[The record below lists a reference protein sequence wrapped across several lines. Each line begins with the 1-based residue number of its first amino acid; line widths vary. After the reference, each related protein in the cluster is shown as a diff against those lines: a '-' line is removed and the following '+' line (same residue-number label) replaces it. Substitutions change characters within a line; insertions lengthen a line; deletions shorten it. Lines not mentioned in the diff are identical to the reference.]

1 MLPFASI
8 VSVESLQYDPEIEGN
23 IITSVY
29 VDSRGSL
36 DDGGEAISVSMSQDA
51 TKDEIRDAINAAVV
65 ALMVSKGLPD
75 FSVERIL
82 FANNLVG

>member
-36 DDGGEAISVSMSQDA
+36 DDGGEAVSMSQDA